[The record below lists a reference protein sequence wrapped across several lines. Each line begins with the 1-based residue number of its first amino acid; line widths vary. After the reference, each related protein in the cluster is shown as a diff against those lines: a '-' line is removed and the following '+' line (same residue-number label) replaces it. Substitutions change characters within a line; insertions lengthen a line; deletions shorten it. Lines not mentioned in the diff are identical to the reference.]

1 MGIIKQDI
9 YVCNAYLELV
19 MTQLVQ
25 RSHHVTECKSN
36 NVISC
41 SLVVVSSICYNL
53 IKPHEPIIN
62 VYMKISSMAS
72 KQTYYFFHC
81 MEVWWWKQE
90 VDIRENMSKKNKL
103 EISDSSMFVTKSL
116 HLVTIWD
123 ESTFLKERKF
133 ILHMCQVA
141 HILRGLI
148 FSFHRHKT
156 YQDGIPVPH
165 PDHTRPLACQIPN

>member
-1 MGIIKQDI
+1 MSLRASYLQLSVGAKAFLRVENLCLYQVMGIIKQDI

-41 SLVVVSSICYNL
+41 SLVVVSLICYNL
-53 IKPHEPIIN
+53 IKPHKPIIN

-81 MEVWWWKQE
+81 MEV
-90 VDIRENMSKKNKL
+90 R
-103 EISDSSMFVTKSL
+103 
-116 HLVTIWD
+116 
-123 ESTFLKERKF
+123 
-133 ILHMCQVA
+133 
-141 HILRGLI
+141 
-148 FSFHRHKT
+148 
-156 YQDGIPVPH
+156 
-165 PDHTRPLACQIPN
+165 

>member
-1 MGIIKQDI
+1 MSLRAFLRVENLCLYQVMGIIKQDI

-41 SLVVVSSICYNL
+41 SLVVVSSICY
-53 IKPHEPIIN
+53 KPIIN

-81 MEVWWWKQE
+81 MEV
-90 VDIRENMSKKNKL
+90 R
-103 EISDSSMFVTKSL
+103 
-116 HLVTIWD
+116 
-123 ESTFLKERKF
+123 
-133 ILHMCQVA
+133 
-141 HILRGLI
+141 
-148 FSFHRHKT
+148 
-156 YQDGIPVPH
+156 
-165 PDHTRPLACQIPN
+165 